1 MKRKS
6 PLQNLHL
13 VSRSIHHPYYP
24 SSKFQRPPLRISIQL
39 FSSLNRLPLRKT
51 KLLNVKYGYQSHR
64 NFWLA
69 RLASRLLKL
78 RYLILGSA
86 VGGGY
91 TAKKVFIC
99 GSSFMHFVFVVII
112 YFRTIVLGISTKLQ
126 DNIDWLTNDN
136 KDE

>member
-1 MKRKS
+1 M
-6 PLQNLHL
+6 HL
-13 VSRSIHHPYYP
+13 ISRSIHHPYYP
-24 SSKFQRPPLRISIQL
+24 SPKFQRPPLRISIQL

-51 KLLNVKYGYQSHR
+51 KLLSVKYGYQFHR

-69 RLASRLLKL
+69 RLASRLLKI

-99 GSSFMHFVFVVII
+99 GSYFMHFVFAVIL
-112 YFRTIVLGISTKLQ
+112 YFRTVVLGISTKIQ
-126 DNIDWLTNDN
+126 YFIVWLTNDN